1 MAISLLNAFWDDF
14 PTLTALYAWITGL
27 SLLLGAGCLAAK
39 TGYTRAAMCCA
50 ASYFVSSTGRTYICV
65 TGYAPTAVQA
75 VTDQALLYNVYA
87 NAAFEGTLYPLLA
100 SIGYP
105 GATLDTGNTAASVQQ

>member
-1 MAISLLNAFWDDF
+1 MKDF
-14 PTLTALYAWITGL
+14 FPILAASPLFSGVTEDELDAMLT
-27 SLLLGAGCLAAK
+27 CLAAK

-105 GATLDTGNTAASVQQ
+105 GATLDTENTAASVQQ